1 MLPPPLAPEQTTS
14 YRESQMLVT
23 RYGAWTGVI
32 YEAIFVIYYIIN
44 NYPLPVILIDLAA
57 CLLSALAIWL
67 TRKKERQFAGAILV
81 IVGLYLSTVV
91 SSLYTGGIT
100 ASSLVWLPFLPVAGA
115 MVAGRRTGFSLSLLC
130 LLTVAA
136 LFVFNHILGIDLT
149 IQPTTEIDRVF
160 DLCLVL
166 LAITALSWYNESA
179 KKQAM
184 KQLEEARAQMHDLAT
199 VDPLTG
205 AVNRRQFFTQSRK
218 FFESESE
225 RQGKISILMLD
236 VDRFK
241 SFNDTYGHA
250 VGDQVLVNL
259 VRVLLDAL
267 RKQDVL
273 ARFGGEE
280 FVVYLPDTAL
290 EAAVHI
296 AERLRA
302 LIETT
307 SIQTD
312 AGPLSITISLG
323 VSWAAENMTLSIED
337 VVRQADSAMYRAKNG
352 GRNRVEVWNP
362 AEETDQPD
370 LPEADR

>member
-280 FVVYLPDTAL
+280 IVVYLPDTAL